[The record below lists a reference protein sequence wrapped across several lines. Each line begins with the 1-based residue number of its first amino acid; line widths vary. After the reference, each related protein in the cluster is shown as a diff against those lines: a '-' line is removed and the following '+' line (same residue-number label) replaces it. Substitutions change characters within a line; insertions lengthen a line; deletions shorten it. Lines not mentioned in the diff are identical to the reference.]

1 MKWPINDLKWFKWWS
16 SQAIFSK
23 EVMMDET
30 WHVLTKDCWLG
41 CFVFWPPCS
50 TPHTAGK
57 DPSKKLGKVERC
69 SVKKSWYAAYLCLVL
84 IGYFLNNLLSEF
96 LYAYQTSKKIF
107 PLFKCSW
114 YLIFCWGARRGCGG
128 GGCNKILGIHNNTTK
143 LPTKSQRK
151 PKRWKI
157 NWSISAS
164 LQIFISKT
172 PRRRAKWKSLNYQNV
187 LNGYLPKDWFMFWL
201 QICRILWWGMNGFG
215 CDGLKKTIQGI
226 LAARCFCL
234 QCPGINL
241 CCDKGSEIVQGD
253 TSLFLAVQP
262 TAQ

>member
-1 MKWPINDLKWFKWWS
+1 M
-16 SQAIFSK
+16 
-23 EVMMDET
+23 EET

-57 DPSKKLGKVERC
+57 DPSKKLGKVERY
-69 SVKKSWYAAYLCLVL
+69 SVKKSWYAAYICLVL

-107 PLFKCSW
+107 PLFKYSW

-172 PRRRAKWKSLNYQNV
+172 PRGQAKWKI
-187 LNGYLPKDWFMFWL
+187 KM
-201 QICRILWWGMNGFG
+201 LWMDIFEKIDLCFG
-215 CDGLKKTIQGI
+215 CKYVGFCGEEWMVLGVMGWKRQYKGFWQH
-226 LAARCFCL
+226 AASAFNARASIYAATRGVRLYRVTHHCF
-234 QCPGINL
+234 
-241 CCDKGSEIVQGD
+241 
-253 TSLFLAVQP
+253 
-262 TAQ
+262 